1 MLILLFVG
9 VGLVSSAGTRFYDR
23 HVART
28 YRRLSRP
35 LTPEAKLT
43 GFVIA
48 APVLAGSL
56 WIFAW
61 TIPPLVHSAPWI
73 ISALAL
79 IPLGYAT
86 NEFDTVL
93 AGYLADSYTAY
104 VASAFTSLA
113 FLRAF
118 LSAAFPLFTE
128 QLFGGLGNNF
138 AGSILAGIATLFCIV
153 PVLLVKYGKEL
164 RGRSRFARESMG
176 GGSGEGEGEGEGNGR
191 GELVQMLERERR
203 ARGRGGRRR
212 ELPRLPTYKTF

>member
-1 MLILLFVG
+1 MQILLFVG
-9 VGLVSSAGTRFYDR
+9 VGLISSAGTRLYDR
-23 HVART
+23 HIART
-28 YRRLSRP
+28 YRRLNRP

-48 APVLAGSL
+48 APVLAASL

-61 TIPPLVHSAPWI
+61 TIPPLVHSVPWI

-79 IPLGYAT
+79 IPPGYAT

-93 AGYLADSYTAY
+93 AGYLADSYTTYAS
-104 VASAFTSLA
+104 SAFTSLA

-128 QLFGGLGNNF
+128 QLFNGLGNNV
-138 AGSILAGIATLFCIV
+138 AGSILAGIATLFCIA

-164 RGRSRFARESMG
+164 RGRSRLLGRVWVAEVGRERARAMG
-176 GGSGEGEGEGEGNGR
+176 GGVGANAR
-191 GELVQMLERERR
+191 EREE
-203 ARGRGGRRR
+203 G
-212 ELPRLPTYKTF
+212 